1 MRRIYTVDRKLC
13 TSHASGM
20 TPVSNR
26 AEAFT
31 LVGRSSSSF
40 TRVAR
45 IFAAEAGVAY
55 GFRIVPDLLSLDARV
70 YGGNPA
76 LRLPSLEAP
85 EGVWFGSLNI
95 CRRFARGRSLRAVW
109 PEDLTEP
116 LSANAQELTLQT
128 MSNAV
133 TLILTTIAGSP
144 NTVQAEKLRQ
154 SLTGSL
160 AWLETH
166 AAVAVATLPATRDV
180 SFLEVTLFCL
190 MAHLEFREVVPLSPY
205 AELGRFRARFAERH
219 SARATEYHF
228 DV

>member
-1 MRRIYTVDRKLC
+1 M
-13 TSHASGM
+13 TSVTNPS
-20 TPVSNR
+20 
-26 AEAFT
+26 EALT

-40 TRVAR
+40 TRVTR
-45 IFAAEAGVAY
+45 IFAAEAGVEY
-55 GFRIVPDLLSLDARV
+55 GFRIVPDLLSLDASL

-76 LRLPSLEAP
+76 LKLPSLEAP

-95 CRRFARGRSLRAVW
+95 CRRFARGRALRVVW
-109 PEDLTEP
+109 PEDLNEP

-133 TLILTTIAGSP
+133 ALILTTLAGNP
-144 NTVQAEKLRQ
+144 GTIQAEKLRQ

-166 AAVAVATLPATRDV
+166 AAAAVATLSATRDV

-205 AELGRFRARFAERH
+205 AELGRFRARFAERS
-219 SARATEYHF
+219 SARATEYRF
-228 DV
+228 DA

>member
-1 MRRIYTVDRKLC
+1 M
-13 TSHASGM
+13 TSVTHPS
-20 TPVSNR
+20 
-26 AEAFT
+26 EALT

-40 TRVAR
+40 TRVTR
-45 IFAAEAGVAY
+45 IFAAEAGVEY
-55 GFRIVPDLLSLDARV
+55 GFRIVPDLLSLDASL

-76 LRLPSLEAP
+76 LKLPSLEAP

-95 CRRFARGRSLRAVW
+95 CRRFARGQALRIVW
-109 PEDLTEP
+109 PEDLNEP

-133 TLILTTIAGSP
+133 ALILTTLAGNP
-144 NTVQAEKLRQ
+144 HTIHAEKLRR

-166 AAVAVATLPATRDV
+166 AAAAIATLPATRDV

-190 MAHLEFREVVPLSPY
+190 MAHLEFREVVPLSGY
-205 AELGRFRARFAERH
+205 AELGRFRARFAERS
-219 SARATEYHF
+219 SACATEYRF
-228 DV
+228 DA